1 MNKAFKKT
9 CFIHFNLDV
18 KQSMLKLP
26 MLTQTIAFPA
36 GLPKFSLLLLPAHA
50 MDLGEWDFI
59 FLVYMWCVLISL
71 ICSGEFGGRRRCG
84 FGKLNIALT

>member
-1 MNKAFKKT
+1 MNKALRKIF
-9 CFIHFNLDV
+9 FICFNLDD
-18 KQSMLKLP
+18 KLSMLICTK
-26 MLTQTIAFPA
+26 TIAFPA
-36 GLPKFSLLLLPAHA
+36 GLPKFSLLLNSHA

>member
-1 MNKAFKKT
+1 MNKALRKIF
-9 CFIHFNLDV
+9 FICFNLDDKV
-18 KQSMLKLP
+18 SMLICTK
-26 MLTQTIAFPA
+26 TIAFPA
-36 GLPKFSLLLLPAHA
+36 GLPKFSLLLNSHA

-59 FLVYMWCVLISL
+59 YLAYMWYLLISL

>member
-36 GLPKFSLLLLPAHA
+36 GLPKFSLLLNSHA

-59 FLVYMWCVLISL
+59 YLAYMWYLLISL

>member
-9 CFIHFNLDV
+9 CFIHFNHV
-18 KQSMLKLP
+18 KQSVLIC
-26 MLTQTIAFPA
+26 TQMI
-36 GLPKFSLLLLPAHA
+36 PKFSLLLLPAHA